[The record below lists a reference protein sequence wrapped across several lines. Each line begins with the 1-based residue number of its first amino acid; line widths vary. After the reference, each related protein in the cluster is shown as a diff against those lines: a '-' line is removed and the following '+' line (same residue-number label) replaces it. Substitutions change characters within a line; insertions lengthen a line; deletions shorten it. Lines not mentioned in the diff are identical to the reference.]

1 MGDENDFSLVMNMAF
16 PISFFLGLETKN
28 NKQKF
33 YYFGA
38 AGVFVVATVLS
49 FSRGGF
55 VGLASVGLYCWIK
68 SPRKMVSSLLI
79 GLFILIMSFAA
90 PEKYWDEVKSIQK
103 ENIEEGTGATRW
115 YTWQCGLRMFLDN
128 PIFGVGQGNF
138 PWNFERYEP
147 PEGFKGRL
155 HGGRAAHSLYFT
167 LLPELGLVGTF
178 LFFFIIFKT
187 LKETK
192 YFILRINSFDQN
204 NSSVFD
210 DTVKNDLKTIKFTLN
225 GLIGALIGYLMS
237 GIFLS
242 VLYYP
247 HFWLII
253 SFFVCIFNWCE
264 KTLENNMVRS

>member
-16 PISFFLGLETKN
+16 PISFFLAIETKN
-28 NKQKF
+28 KKKNLLF
-33 YYFGA
+33 WCCRSFRCRNCI
-38 AGVFVVATVLS
+38 VFFAWRI
-49 FSRGGF
+49 FR
-55 VGLASVGLYCWIK
+55 LASVGLYCWIK
-68 SPRKMVSSLLI
+68 SPRKIVSSLLI
-79 GLFILIMSFAA
+79 GLFILIMSLAA

-178 LFFFIIFKT
+178 LFF
-187 LKETK
+187 L
-192 YFILRINSFDQN
+192 
-204 NSSVFD
+204 
-210 DTVKNDLKTIKFTLN
+210 
-225 GLIGALIGYLMS
+225 
-237 GIFLS
+237 
-242 VLYYP
+242 LYSK
-247 HFWLII
+247 H
-253 SFFVCIFNWCE
+253 
-264 KTLENNMVRS
+264 